1 MTLTWENLQS
11 REGERHRHASVQL
24 SDMAEVQMAH
34 HIRQSAMFKKTKA
47 CFSRDIKSERGLEG
61 CLGAGDRIE
70 E

>member
-1 MTLTWENLQS
+1 MTLAWENLQS

-24 SDMAEVQMAH
+24 SDMAAVQMDH

-47 CFSRDIKSERGLEG
+47 CFSRDITSERGLEG